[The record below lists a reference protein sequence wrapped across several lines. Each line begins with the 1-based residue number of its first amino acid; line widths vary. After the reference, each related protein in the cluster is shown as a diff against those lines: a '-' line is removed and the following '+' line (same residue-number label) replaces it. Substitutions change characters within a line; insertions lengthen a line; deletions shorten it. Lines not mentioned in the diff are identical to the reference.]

1 MKCSKFTLVIIA
13 IIAIAAGIISA
24 LYFHH
29 SNQLDSVDNHNGMNA
44 MFRSQ
49 ADKVFEPVLPD
60 NPVVLPEDFA
70 FHNQYQ
76 HGWWHFFANVVDK
89 RGNQYGVQ
97 WSYFRI
103 ANSDSNLSGWQSPQ
117 LYISHVVISDKHRV
131 WREQRVARGGIGQAG
146 MTVKPFKLWIDN
158 WFWRSLG
165 QTPFPGLLDAQTDTF
180 GLRLTTSTRGPFV
193 IPGERGYVVKHD
205 LLPIASHNIT
215 APFLNVKGLLD
226 LGGNKVVPV
235 EGKGWMSKE
244 WGSGLLAEG
253 QQGWDWFVFQLDD
266 ETTLS
271 VSRYRHDQQLPYLFG
286 TLSTNDGKVVT
297 LTNDQIDIT
306 PVLSADFNNGRSI
319 PMQWAINVPDYG
331 IRLNT
336 QVLNSNLWLP
346 FVLPYWEGPITTTGS
361 HKAKGFMQLT
371 GY

>member
-1 MKCSKFTLVIIA
+1 MKSSKVTLVIIA
-13 IIAIAAGIISA
+13 IIAIAAGLFSA
-24 LYFHH
+24 LYFNH
-29 SNQLDSVDNHNGMNA
+29 SNQPDSVDNHNGMNA

-165 QTPFPGLLDAQTDTF
+165 QTPFPGLLEAQTDTF

-226 LGGNKVVPV
+226 LGGNKVVAV

-306 PVLSADFNNGRSI
+306 PVLSTDFSNGSSI
-319 PMQWAINVPDYG
+319 PMQWAINIPDYG